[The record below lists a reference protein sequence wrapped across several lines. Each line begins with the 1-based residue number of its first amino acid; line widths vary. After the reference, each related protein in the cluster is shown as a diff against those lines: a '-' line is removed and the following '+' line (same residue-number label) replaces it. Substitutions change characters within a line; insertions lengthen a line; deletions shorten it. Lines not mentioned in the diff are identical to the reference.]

1 MIVNIIAF
9 LIIVSVIY
17 AWSSLAPWA
26 PTPLKDLERI
36 NKIANL
42 KPRQVFVELGAG
54 NGRVCSYIAKKNP
67 SAKVIGI
74 ELAFLFYLFTKI
86 KVLLFGPR
94 NLKIVFGDA
103 LKYDISKADI
113 LYVYVLTKGLNGV
126 IKNKMIK
133 EMPKKAKLISYVFP
147 ITEWSGTKKTHNES
161 GKASNIYVYEM
172 N

>member
-9 LIIVSVIY
+9 LILVSIIY

-26 PTPLKDLERI
+26 PTPIKDLERI

-42 KPRQVFVELGAG
+42 KSGQVFVELGSG

-74 ELAFLFYLFTKI
+74 ELAFLFYIFTKI
-86 KVLLFGPR
+86 KVLILGPR

-113 LYVYVLTKGLNGV
+113 VYVYVLTKGLNGE
-126 IKNKMIK
+126 IKKKILK
-133 EMPKKAKLISYVFP
+133 EMQKKAKLISYVFP
-147 ITEWSGTKKTHNES
+147 ITEWSGNKKTHNQS
-161 GKASNIYVYEM
+161 GKASNIHVYEM
-172 N
+172 S